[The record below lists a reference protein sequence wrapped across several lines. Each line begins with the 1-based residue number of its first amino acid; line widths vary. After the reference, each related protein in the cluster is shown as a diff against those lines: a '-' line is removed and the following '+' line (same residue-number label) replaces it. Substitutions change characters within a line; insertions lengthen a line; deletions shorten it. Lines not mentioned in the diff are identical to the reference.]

1 MEKYIKSI
9 EKVYTRTKRV
19 NKKLIEAYLEK
30 PEVEIRNSILLQNFW
45 LINYLAD
52 KIIFRNDLP
61 ESLKSDI
68 LGDGAVHFLEVLDD
82 VVRNNRPEFFSRKM
96 YRLLQNHLLKVYVR
110 DRESLELPGDLDYLP
125 GAEVNL
131 TKEMDLEDFWTD
143 LNEIRKVVVWSRTE
157 QRHIPSTIGI
167 PERSWFLL
175 TKFLEGIQNHEE
187 LGWITRLSKER
198 VRQLIEKTINKL
210 RETPEIEVL
219 RKYL

>member
-9 EKVYTRTKRV
+9 E
-19 NKKLIEAYLEK
+19 NEKLIETYLEK

-45 LINYLAD
+45 IINYLAD
-52 KIIFRNDLP
+52 NIISENDLP
-61 ESLKSDI
+61 ESLKPDI

-82 VVRNNRPEFFSRKM
+82 VVRNNRPEFFSKKM

-110 DRESLELPGDLDYLP
+110 EYESLELPGDLDYLP
-125 GAEVNL
+125 EAEVNL
-131 TKEMDLEDFWTD
+131 TKETDLEDFWTD
-143 LNEIRKVVVWSRTE
+143 LNEIRKVVVWSRTG

-175 TKFLEGIQNHEE
+175 IKFLEGTQSLKE
-187 LGWITRLSKER
+187 LGWRTGLTGER
-198 VRQLIEKTINKL
+198 VRQLIEKTIYKL